1 MPEKK
6 HPVVSV
12 ITPVYNSENFV
23 SDAIK
28 SVLEQNFTDWEM
40 IIVDDCSTDNSV
52 EVCMG
57 FAGQDSRIRVMELDK
72 HSGPAVA
79 RNAAIRVAAGRYI
92 AFLDSDDFWH
102 RNKLDLQLE
111 LFKRTGAP
119 LAYSAYEKIDEKKRN
134 KNRIISVPES
144 IDYYGLLNAT
154 VIATVTAVYDT
165 ARVGK
170 VMMPDILK
178 RQDYALWLKILRI
191 GGKAY
196 AVSKP
201 LACLR
206 KRSGSVSSNK
216 LSAMRYTWM
225 VYRRIEKLSVGR
237 SIYHFF
243 NYAVR
248 ALIKNL

>member
-1 MPEKK
+1 MKEE
-6 HPVVSV
+6 HPDVSV
-12 ITPVYNSENFV
+12 ITPVHDSEKFI
-23 SDAIK
+23 SDAIT
-28 SVLEQNFTDWEM
+28 SVLEQRFADWEM
-40 IIVDDCSTDNSV
+40 ILVDDCSTDHSV

-57 FAGQDSRIRVMELDK
+57 FAGQDRRIRVIKLDR
-72 HSGPAVA
+72 HSGPAAA
-79 RNAAIRVAAGRYI
+79 RNTAIRAASGRYI

-111 LFKRTGAP
+111 LFKQTGCA
-119 LAYSAYEKIDEKKRN
+119 LVYSAYKIKDEKRRN
-134 KNRIISVPES
+134 KHKIILVPES

-178 RQDYALWLKILRI
+178 RQDYALWLKILRN

-196 AVSKP
+196 AVNKP

-225 VYRRIEKLSVGR
+225 VYRRIEKLSVGH
-237 SIYHFF
+237 SLYHFF

-248 ALIKNL
+248 AFIKNL